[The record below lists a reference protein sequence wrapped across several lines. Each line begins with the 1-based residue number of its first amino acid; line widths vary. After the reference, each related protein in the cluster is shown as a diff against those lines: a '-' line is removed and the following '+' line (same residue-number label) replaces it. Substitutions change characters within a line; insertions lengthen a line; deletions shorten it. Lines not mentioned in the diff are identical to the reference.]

1 MLEIAAVERDQVE
14 HFLHGHLAIGVVA
27 VEGVGGVEV
36 SNALC

>member
-1 MLEIAAVERDQVE
+1 MFEIATAKRDQVE
-14 HFLHGHLAIGVVA
+14 HFLHGHLAIGVVV